1 MKNIIVKELT
11 NGFKKLSAKEGFY
24 LYDKVVKQIYSV
36 AIVKDAKDFIAIR
49 DPQNPVEEKDEQ
61 DFLESDNTTN
71 KGVSLDDTGNV
82 IEIDTPESKEDLSK
96 KYNFDKNEELEEGDV
111 VLDFDD
117 LADSDI
123 VEQ

>member
-1 MKNIIVKELT
+1 MDNIIIEELS
-11 NGFKKLSAKEGFY
+11 NGFKKLKAEQGYY
-24 LYDKVVKQIYSV
+24 LYNKVVKQIYSV
-36 AIVKDAKDFIAIR
+36 AIVKDTNDYIAIR

-117 LADSDI
+117 LADSDV

>member
-36 AIVKDAKDFIAIR
+36 AIVKDTNDYIAIR

-117 LADSDI
+117 LADSDV